1 MLTRRCLLKLGVVAA
16 LCLATAVFAG
26 PSSPAADPP
35 LEVVASF
42 SILGDMVRT
51 VGGDRVQVTTLVGSD
66 GDAHVFEPTPADA
79 RAIADAKVVFING
92 LGLEQG
98 WMPRLI
104 EAAGYK
110 GPVMVTS
117 KGIKP
122 LKMEE
127 EEEDEHGKQ
136 EAGAHERGQGRPH
149 IVDDPHAW
157 QNLANGKIYVKN
169 IVAGLSAADPAG
181 AEMYRANGQAYISE
195 IDELDA
201 EVRAKLAAIPQVR
214 RKIVTTHDAFQYFGQ
229 AYGLELLAP
238 EGVST
243 EAEASAED
251 VAKLIRQIR
260 KDKITAVFFENMSDN
275 RLLTQ
280 ISKETGAKIGGTVY
294 SDALSALDGP
304 APTYLAMFRHNLQ
317 EFTRALA
324 GS

>member
-1 MLTRRCLLKLGVVAA
+1 MLTRRCLLKLGAVAA

-51 VGGDRVQVTTLVGSD
+51 VGGDRIQVTTLVGSD

-122 LKMEE
+122 LRMEE

-136 EAGAHERGQGRPH
+136 EAHRKPH
-149 IVDDPHAW
+149 MVDDPHAW
-157 QNLANGKIYVKN
+157 QDLANGKIYVEN
-169 IVAGLSAADPAG
+169 IVAGLAAADPASAG
-181 AEMYRANGQAYISE
+181 TYRANGQAYSTE
-195 IDELDA
+195 IDKLDA
-201 EVRAKLAAIPQVR
+201 EVRAKLAAIPQAR

-294 SDALSALDGP
+294 SDALSAPDGP

>member
-1 MLTRRCLLKLGVVAA
+1 MLTRRCALNLGAVAA
-16 LCLATAVFAG
+16 LCVGAAVFAG
-26 PSSPAADPP
+26 PPSQAADPP
-35 LEVVASF
+35 LEVVTSF
-42 SILGDMVRT
+42 SILGDMVKT
-51 VGGDRVQVTTLVGSD
+51 VGGDGVQVITLVGLD

-110 GPVMVTS
+110 GSVVVTS

-122 LKMEE
+122 LRMEE
-127 EEEDEHGKQ
+127 KEDEHGKE
-136 EAGAHERGQGRPH
+136 EASAHERRHGKQH

-157 QNLANGKIYVKN
+157 QNLANGKIYMEN
-169 IVAGLSAADPAG
+169 IVAGLSAADPAD
-181 AEMYRANGQAYISE
+181 AETYRANGQAYITE
-195 IDELDA
+195 IDQLDA
-201 EVRAKLAAIPQVR
+201 EVRAKLAAIPQAH
-214 RKIVTTHDAFQYFGQ
+214 RKIVTTHDAFQYFGE

-243 EAEASAED
+243 EAEASAKD

-260 KDKITAVFFENMSDN
+260 KDRITAVFFENMSDN

-294 SDALSALDGP
+294 SDALSAPDGP

-317 EFTRALA
+317 EFTRARA

>member
-1 MLTRRCLLKLGVVAA
+1 VLTRRCVLKLGAVAA
-16 LCLATAVFAG
+16 FSLATAVFAG
-26 PSSPAADPP
+26 PRSQAADPP

-42 SILGDMVRT
+42 SILGDMVKT
-51 VGGDRVQVTTLVGSD
+51 VGGDRIQVTTLVGPD

-79 RAIADAKVVFING
+79 RAIADATIVFING

-104 EAAGYK
+104 EASGYK
-110 GPVMVTS
+110 GPVVVTS

-122 LKMEE
+122 LRME

-136 EAGAHERGQGRPH
+136 EASAHEHGHGKPH
-149 IVDDPHAW
+149 MVDDPHAW
-157 QNLANGKIYVKN
+157 QNLANGKIYVEN

-181 AEMYRANGQAYISE
+181 TGTYRANGQAYLSE
-195 IDELDA
+195 IDKLDA
-201 EVRAKLAAIPQVR
+201 EVRAKLAAIPQAR
-214 RKIVTTHDAFQYFGQ
+214 RKIVTTHDAFQYFGK

-260 KDKITAVFFENMSDN
+260 KDRITAVFFENMSDN

-294 SDALSALDGP
+294 SDALSAPDGP
-304 APTYLAMFRHNLQ
+304 APTYLAMFRHNLE
-317 EFTRALA
+317 EFTQALA

>member
-1 MLTRRCLLKLGVVAA
+1 MLMRCCVLKLAVFAA
-16 LCLATAVFAG
+16 LSLATAVFAG
-26 PSSPAADPP
+26 PRSQAADPP

-42 SILGDMVRT
+42 SILGDMVKT
-51 VGGDRVQVTTLVGSD
+51 VGGDRIQVITLVGPD

-79 RAIADAKVVFING
+79 RAIADGKVVFING
-92 LGLEQG
+92 LGLEEG

-104 EAAGYK
+104 EASGYK
-110 GPVMVTS
+110 GSVVVTS
-117 KGIKP
+117 MGIKP
-122 LKMEE
+122 LRME
-127 EEEDEHGKQ
+127 EEEDEHGKE
-136 EAGAHERGQGRPH
+136 EAGPREHGKPRV
-149 IVDDPHAW
+149 VDDPHAW
-157 QNLANGKIYVKN
+157 QSLANGKIYVEN

-181 AEMYRANGQAYISE
+181 SGTYRANGQAYITE
-195 IDELDA
+195 IDKLDA
-201 EVRAKLAAIPQVR
+201 EVRAKLAAIPQAR
-214 RKIVTTHDAFQYFGQ
+214 RKIVTTHHAFQYFGK

-260 KDKITAVFFENMSDN
+260 RDEIKAVFFENMSDN

-294 SDALSALDGP
+294 SDALSPPDGP

-317 EFTRALA
+317 EFTQALA

>member
-1 MLTRRCLLKLGVVAA
+1 MLTRRCVLKFGAVAA
-16 LCLATAVFAG
+16 LSPATAVFAG
-26 PSSPAADPP
+26 PRSPVADPP

-42 SILGDMVRT
+42 SILGDMAKI
-51 VGGDRVQVTTLVGSD
+51 VGGDRVQVITLVGPN

-79 RAIADAKVVFING
+79 RAIADANVVFING

-104 EAAGYK
+104 EASGYK
-110 GPVMVTS
+110 GPLVTTS

-122 LKMEE
+122 LRMD

-136 EAGAHERGQGRPH
+136 EAHRKPH
-149 IVDDPHAW
+149 MVDDPHAW
-157 QNLANGKIYVKN
+157 QDLANGKIYVEN
-169 IVAGLSAADPAG
+169 IVAGLAAADPASAG
-181 AEMYRANGQAYISE
+181 TYRANGQAYSTE
-195 IDELDA
+195 IDKLDA
-201 EVRAKLAAIPQVR
+201 EVRAKLAAIPHAR
-214 RKIVTTHDAFQYFGQ
+214 CKIVTTHDAFQYFGE
-229 AYGLELLAP
+229 AYGVELLAP
-238 EGVST
+238 EGLST
-243 EAEASAED
+243 ESEASAED

-294 SDALSALDGP
+294 SDALSAPDGP
-304 APTYLAMFRHNLQ
+304 APTYLAMFRHNLE